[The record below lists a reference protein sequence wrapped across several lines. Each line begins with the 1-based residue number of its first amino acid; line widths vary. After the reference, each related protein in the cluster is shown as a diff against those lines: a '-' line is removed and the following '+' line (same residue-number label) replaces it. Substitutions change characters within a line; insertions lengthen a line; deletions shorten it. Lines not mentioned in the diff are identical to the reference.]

1 MIPIYATSVPR
12 KGLDKRASGSIMGRA
27 IRTMLV
33 SQGSSLPRILRLS
46 EESEITNATAE
57 LFQSGHDDRDRVR
70 RTGD

>member
-1 MIPIYATSVPR
+1 MIPLYATKVPR
-12 KGLDKRASGSIMGRA
+12 KGLDKRTSGSIMGRA

-57 LFQSGHDDRDRVR
+57 LFPI
-70 RTGD
+70 RT